1 MYNIQSDALMA
12 DNLVELGTPLSASPS
27 KVAIRSNTVTVL
39 NQLIEDTTLSKQ
51 MVISTGGA
59 LTVRSYVE
67 TIPPQYG
74 PVATDWASRV
84 VTNGGAAPSDNT
96 KLALDVFAKGL
107 DTAGLTS
114 LMVAVNCI
122 VPDNLIAAITPLI
135 KVAGNDP
142 WTNTNVVAG
151 DLTVD
156 GLIGNAS
163 NKRLDTGVNALTNYA
178 SSNIGITAY
187 AMSDT
192 FTDFRCDIG
201 AYVTSTD
208 TSRIYLPFSTTKVRL
223 ACFGGGEAGGGYIE
237 STPLTGI
244 KGYYSGNRTSST
256 YYAIY
261 QANSSTPH
269 AVGAFG
275 TNEYGARPNTSYYV
289 LAVHDTSSGPSYS
302 DKRLSFVAFH
312 YGLSAAQSSDFYD
325 LVQAM
330 RVSLGGGYV

>member
-1 MYNIQSDALMA
+1 MIL
-12 DNLVELGTPLSASPS
+12 PL
-27 KVAIRSNTVTVL
+27 KNCV
-39 NQLIEDTTLSKQ
+39 D
-51 MVISTGGA
+51 
-59 LTVRSYVE
+59 
-67 TIPPQYG
+67 TIPSFSHPG
-74 PVATDWASRV
+74 VDDWANRV
-84 VTNGGAAPSDNT
+84 ITNGGEKPSFNT
-96 KLALDVFAKGL
+96 IYTLYKFYRGL
-107 DTAGLTS
+107 DFFGLTP
-114 LMVAVNCI
+114 LMVSVNCI
-122 VPDNLIAAITPLI
+122 VPDNLSASITPLI

-289 LAVHDTSSGPSYS
+289 LAVHDISSGNVYS

-312 YGLSAAQSSDFYD
+312 YGLSLAQSSNFFN

-330 RVSLGGGYV
+330 RVGLGGGYV